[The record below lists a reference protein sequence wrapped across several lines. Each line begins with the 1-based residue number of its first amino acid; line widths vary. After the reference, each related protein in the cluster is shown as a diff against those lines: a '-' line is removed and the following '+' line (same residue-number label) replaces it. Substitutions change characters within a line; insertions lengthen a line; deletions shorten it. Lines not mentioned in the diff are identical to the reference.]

1 MSLETIYHTR
11 FLQSVR
17 RLIRLRVTPLYQP
30 EQWALGVE
38 PEHLLPGLQKFT
50 FQEVSSP
57 VLPWSPL
64 EGSCA
69 LFLKAYSFSL
79 QPNYSANVTM
89 THPRHPQTP
98 RLIFNVVM
106 LHMLCCIFLFPEI
119 HVCFLQTNWKLS
131 KERREFLFQ
140 ETGIVLNGNNHLCDL
155 SQEQQLCSKGT
166 RPSLTATPAP
176 HRWGG

>member
-38 PEHLLPGLQKFT
+38 PEHLLPGLQKFI

-64 EGSCA
+64 EGRFA

-106 LHMLCCIFLFPEI
+106 LHMLCCIFSIPRNTCLLSPD
-119 HVCFLQTNWKLS
+119 KLEVIQG
-131 KERREFLFQ
+131 KER
-140 ETGIVLNGNNHLCDL
+140 IPISGNWY
-155 SQEQQLCSKGT
+155 SSK
-166 RPSLTATPAP
+166 
-176 HRWGG
+176 WE